1 MYEINYLTNTKGH
14 KTAVIIPMEL
24 WLNIFPEVDVSK
36 EKLVEDVENYCLNKA
51 MDEGK
56 KSPLLN
62 RQEALAYLENE
73 DIV

>member
-1 MYEINYLTNTKGH
+1 MYEINYLTNTKGR
-14 KTAVIIPMEL
+14 KTAVIIPIEL

-56 KSPLLN
+56 ESPLLN

-73 DIV
+73 DVV

>member
-1 MYEINYLTNTKGH
+1 MYEINYLTNTKGR
-14 KTAVIIPMEL
+14 KTAVIIPIEL
-24 WLNIFPEVDVSK
+24 WVNIFPEVDVSK
-36 EKLVEDVENYCLNKA
+36 EKLIEDVENYCLNKA